1 MVWQHALLARRGLT
15 APLAYSNYLVVG
27 DAEGYLHVMAQRDGR
42 MMGRTKVAGKGLRT
56 PFTLADG
63 TFYVLD
69 NAGGLHAYSIST
81 R

>member
-1 MVWQHALLARRGLT
+1 
-15 APLAYSNYLVVG
+15 
-27 DAEGYLHVMAQRDGR
+27 MAQRDGR
-42 MMGRTKVAGKGLRT
+42 MMGRTVAGKGLRT

-69 NAGGLHAYSIST
+69 NAGGLHAYTIST